1 MMQIYTSD
9 QGVKAILDEQYRF
22 QIGTMLSPYAS
33 PGRKHHY
40 DLPVAIDNGAFASW
54 TKGCG
59 FDEFYYLRL
68 LHLVIEKNLKYEILV
83 TPDIVAGGL
92 ESLSFSLAW
101 RDRLAGWK
109 NQYLAVQDGMD
120 VLDVS
125 GIEHKFSGIF
135 VGGTNEWKWKTA
147 KRWVDFAHGNGLKC
161 HIGRCGTLDKLLYA
175 HEIGA
180 DSVDSTN
187 FSRNGDYKSVEAYY
201 AMKGQGL
208 FMPLAVAP

>member
-1 MMQIYTSD
+1 MQIYTSD
-9 QGVKAILDEQYRF
+9 QGAKAILEEQYKF
-22 QIGTMLSPYAS
+22 QIGTMLTPNAS

-40 DLPVAIDNGAFASW
+40 DLPLAIDNGAFATW
-54 TKGCG
+54 QKGCG

-68 LHLVIEKNLKYEILV
+68 LHLIIEKNLKYEILV

-92 ESLSFSLAW
+92 ESLDFSMMW
-101 RDRLAGWK
+101 RQRLAGWQK
-109 NQYLAVQDGMD
+109 QYLAVQDGMEPW
-120 VLDVS
+120 DVS
-125 GIEHKFSGIF
+125 VVMEEKFQGIF
-135 VGGTNEWKWKTA
+135 IGGTNEWKWKTA
-147 KRWVDFAHGNGLKC
+147 KGWVDFAHDNELKC

-187 FSRNGDYKSVEAYY
+187 FSRNGDYKSIEAYH